1 MTAISGK
8 NYVGYLRVSTQRQGQ
23 SGLGL
28 EAQRMAVQAFA
39 QHRGGAYTA
48 EFHEIESGRK
58 RFKQRVELERAL
70 AYCRQNRCELVIGKL
85 DRLAR
90 DVRFFLEVIDTS
102 KVKICF
108 ADLPD
113 VDPASPEGRMILVS
127 MANFAEFE
135 GRRISERTRSALAAA
150 KARGVVLG
158 AAGAANLCAL
168 NTSRKEASDAFSER
182 LRGVITGFK
191 SQGMSQRKMVAEL
204 NGLGLK
210 APRGGI
216 WSLRQLQLLI
226 ARLGIAAPG
235 DVRKPEVT
243 SLP

>member
-1 MTAISGK
+1 MTDITVK

-28 EAQRMAVQAFA
+28 EAQRMAVQTFV
-39 QHRGGAYTA
+39 QHRGGSYIA

-58 RFKQRVELERAL
+58 RFKQRLELERAL
-70 AYCRQNRCELVIGKL
+70 AYCRENRCELVIGKL

-102 KVKICF
+102 KVTICF

-113 VDPASPEGRMILVS
+113 VNPASPEGRMILVS

-135 GRRISERTRSALAAA
+135 GRRISQRTKSALAAA

-158 AAGAANLCAL
+158 TAGAANLSAL
-168 NTSRKEASDAFSER
+168 NTSRIAASDAFSER
-182 LRGVITGFK
+182 LRGVVAGFK
-191 SQGMSQRKMVAEL
+191 
-204 NGLGLK
+204 
-210 APRGGI
+210 
-216 WSLRQLQLLI
+216 
-226 ARLGIAAPG
+226 
-235 DVRKPEVT
+235 
-243 SLP
+243 